1 MIYEFMGDGVV
12 VLLSDIVHLKRKHK
26 AFHKRLFWSISDKWK

>member
-12 VLLSDIVHLKRKHK
+12 VLLSDIVHLKS
-26 AFHKRLFWSISDKWK
+26 LFSQETLLVNIR